1 MADLN
6 SIMEAGIAQS
16 INEIWQRYDTDGTG
30 KLEKET
36 VKQVMRDWL
45 KLDNAEAEFE
55 DADFELGFSEFDTDN
70 LGTLEKGQM
79 VQFVSKLCFGDDD
92 Y

>member
-1 MADLN
+1 
-6 SIMEAGIAQS
+6 
-16 INEIWQRYDTDGTG
+16 
-30 KLEKET
+30 
-36 VKQVMRDWL
+36 MRDWL
-45 KLDNAEAEFE
+45 KLDNAEAEIE
-55 DADFELGFSEFDTDN
+55 DADFEQGFSEFDTDN